1 MKKIIVCTFVLAV
14 AIQGIKAQEI
24 PERTRETINKHHRDQ
39 RDGVN
44 RLNLSEEQKAKFK
57 SLNADFRTQMDELK
71 KKDDITVKEWRSRM
85 ENLRKDHREKISSL
99 LTDDQKD
106 QLKKSREARQLRQ
119 SDRRKEGFER
129 MRTRLNL
136 TDDQTSRLKQ
146 SHSEMAE
153 KMKAIRENQSLT
165 TDQKKDQVKELKKKN
180 QENLKTILSEDQLKR
195 LHEKQVRRPAKLP
208 V

>member
-14 AIQGIKAQEI
+14 AIQGVKAQEI
-24 PERTRETINKHHRDQ
+24 PERTRETINRHH

-57 SLNADFRTQMDELK
+57 SLNEDFRTQMEDLK

-85 ENLRKDHREKISSL
+85 EKLRKDHRDKISSL
-99 LTDDQKD
+99 LTDEQKN

-119 SDRRKEGFER
+119 SDRRKEGFDR
-129 MRTRLNL
+129 MRSRLNL
-136 TDDQTSRLKQ
+136 TDDQTARLKQ
-146 SHSEMAE
+146 SHTEMAE
-153 KMKAIRENQSLT
+153 KMKSIRENQSLSD
-165 TDQKKDQVKELKKKN
+165 DQKKEQVRELRKKN
-180 QENLKTILSEDQLKR
+180 KENLKTILSEDQLKR

>member
-1 MKKIIVCTFVLAV
+1 MKKFIVCTFVLAV

-24 PERTRETINKHHRDQ
+24 PERTRETINRHH

-57 SLNADFRTQMDELK
+57 SLNEDFRTQMEELK
-71 KKDDITVKEWRSRM
+71 KKDDITVKEWRYRM
-85 ENLRKDHREKISSL
+85 ENLRKDHRDKISAL
-99 LTDDQKD
+99 LTDDQKN

-119 SDRRKEGFER
+119 SDRRKEGFDR

-136 TDDQTSRLKQ
+136 TDDQAAKLKQ
-146 SHSEMAE
+146 SHSDMAE
-153 KMKAIRENQSLT
+153 KIQSIRENQSLT
-165 TDQKKDQVKELKKKN
+165 DDQKKEQVQELRKKN

>member
-1 MKKIIVCTFVLAV
+1 MKKFIVCTFVLAV

-24 PERTRETINKHHRDQ
+24 PERTRETINRHH

-57 SLNADFRTQMDELK
+57 SLNEDFRTQMEELK

-85 ENLRKDHREKISSL
+85 ENLRKDHRDKISSL
-99 LTDDQKD
+99 LTDDQKN

-119 SDRRKEGFER
+119 SDRRKEGFDR

-136 TDDQTSRLKQ
+136 TDDQAAKLKQ
-146 SHSEMAE
+146 SHSDMAQ
-153 KMKAIRENQSLT
+153 KIQSIRENQSLT
-165 TDQKKDQVKELKKKN
+165 DDQKKEQVKELKKKN

>member
-1 MKKIIVCTFVLAV
+1 VLAV
-14 AIQGIKAQEI
+14 AIQGSKAQEI
-24 PERTRETINKHHRDQ
+24 PERTRQTINKHHRDK

-57 SLNADFRTQMDELK
+57 SLNEDFRTQMDELK

-99 LTDDQKD
+99 LTDNQKD

-165 TDQKKDQVKELKKKN
+165 TDQKKEQVKELKKKN

>member
-1 MKKIIVCTFVLAV
+1 MKKFIVCTFVLAV

-24 PERTRETINKHHRDQ
+24 PERTRETINRHH

-57 SLNADFRTQMDELK
+57 SLNEDFRTQMEELK

-85 ENLRKDHREKISSL
+85 ENLRKDHRDKISSL
-99 LTDDQKD
+99 LTDDQKN

-119 SDRRKEGFER
+119 SDRRKEGFDR

-136 TDDQTSRLKQ
+136 TDDQAAKLKQ
-146 SHSEMAE
+146 SHSDMAE
-153 KMKAIRENQSLT
+153 KIQSIRKNQSLT
-165 TDQKKDQVKELKKKN
+165 DDQKKEQVKELKKKN